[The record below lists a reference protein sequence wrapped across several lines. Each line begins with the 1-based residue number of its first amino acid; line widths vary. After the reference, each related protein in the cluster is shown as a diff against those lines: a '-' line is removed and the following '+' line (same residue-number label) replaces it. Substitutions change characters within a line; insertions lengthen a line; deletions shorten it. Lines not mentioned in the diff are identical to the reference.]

1 MLVRV
6 LHSNLTS
13 YYHPEGD
20 YVGESTAL
28 KPDVI
33 LPPWRWLCWWEYCTQ
48 TWCHITTLKVTM
60 LVRVLHS
67 NLTSYYHPEGDY
79 VGESTALKPDV
90 ILPPWRWL
98 CWWEYCTQTWRHITT
113 LKVTM
118 LVRVLHSNLTSY
130 YHPKGHY
137 VGESTALK
145 PDVILPP
152 WRSLCW
158 WEYCTQTW
166 RHITTLKVTMLV
178 RVLHSNLSHIT
189 TLKVI
194 MLLRV
199 LHSNLSHI
207 TTLKVTML
215 VRVLHS
221 NLTSYY
227 HPEGDYVGE
236 STALKPDVIL
246 PPWRSLCWW
255 EYCTKTW
262 RHITTLKVTMLV
274 RVLHSNL
281 TSYYHPE
288 GDYVGEST
296 ALKPDVI
303 LPP

>member
-13 YYHPEGD
+13 YYHP
-20 YVGESTAL
+20 
-28 KPDVI
+28 K
-33 LPPWRWLCWWEYCTQ
+33 
-48 TWCHITTLKVTM
+48 
-60 LVRVLHS
+60 
-67 NLTSYYHPEGDY
+67 GDY

-118 LVRVLHSNLTSY
+118 LVRVLHSNL
-130 YHPKGHY
+130 
-137 VGESTALK
+137 
-145 PDVILPP
+145 
-152 WRSLCW
+152 
-158 WEYCTQTW
+158 
-166 RHITTLKVTMLV
+166 
-178 RVLHSNLSHIT
+178 
-189 TLKVI
+189 
-194 MLLRV
+194 
-199 LHSNLSHI
+199 SHI

-227 HPEGDYVGE
+227 HPEGHYVGE
-236 STALKPDVIL
+236 STALKPDVKL

-255 EYCTKTW
+255 EYCTQTW
-262 RHITTLKVTMLV
+262 RHITTPKVTMLV

-288 GDYVGEST
+288 GHYVGESTALKPDVILPPQRSLCWWEYCTQTWRHITILKVTMLVRVLHSNLTSYYHPKGDYVGEST

-303 LPP
+303 LPPWRWIAILLTERQEIQKHNLGIKELEGIELAPWNYHSDANSRDSLLDK